1 MEHWII
7 VALGILLVLLFMF
20 KSQSFASAL
29 SPSPAPA
36 PAPAPAP
43 VAASR
48 NWTQTMI
55 IPSGGNCE
63 PGWTKIG
70 KVTCA
75 K

>member
-29 SPSPAPA
+29 SPAPA